1 MNNKLIEIY
10 DMKVVNDKFYIIDA
24 QFTLGRLK
32 LTATKGELN
41 RLMAG
46 GNMDRLSKDKYK

>member
-1 MNNKLIEIY
+1 MNNKPIEIY
-10 DMKVVNDKFYIIDA
+10 DTKVVNDKFYIIDA

-32 LTATKGELN
+32 LTTTKGELN

>member
-1 MNNKLIEIY
+1 MDNKLIEIY

-32 LTATKGELN
+32 LTASKGEMN